1 MARMTFGRRGLIVA
15 AVTSLIVFG
24 AILAQ
29 QVLSALISLA
39 TVPAGSS
46 SFLPLVIE
54 QETVT
59 ALTGSLPL
67 SVGLFLSLW
76 QLAPIGAELRLAHV
90 LTRALLASG
99 IGSAL
104 VAFVWLVVS
113 GVEAA
118 GRLFDPEAAEFALFA
133 FGSAAFAGVQRAGLA
148 FVATTPLILLAG
160 VLLWLWLREHS
171 RDYDVTGMLD
181 L

>member
-1 MARMTFGRRGLIVA
+1 MAQVRFGRRGLVVA
-15 AVTSLIVFG
+15 AATSLIVFG
-24 AILAQ
+24 TLLAQ
-29 QVLSALISLA
+29 QVLSAVISLA

-46 SFLPLVIE
+46 FFLPLVIE

-76 QLAPIGAELRLAHV
+76 QIAPIGAELRLAHV

-99 IGSAL
+99 IGAAL
-104 VAFVWLVVS
+104 VAFVWLAVA
-113 GVEAA
+113 GVEAV
-118 GRLFDPEAAEFALFA
+118 GRLFDLATAEFALFA
-133 FGSAAFAGVQRAGLA
+133 FGSAAFAGAQRAALA
-148 FVATTPLILLAG
+148 FVGMTPLILLAG
-160 VLLWLWLREHS
+160 VLLWLWLREHT

>member
-1 MARMTFGRRGLIVA
+1 MARVKFGRRGLLVA
-15 AVTSLIVFG
+15 AATALLVF
-24 AILAQ
+24 ATILAQ
-29 QVLSALISLA
+29 QLLSALISLA

-46 SFLPLVIE
+46 SFLPLVVE

-67 SVGLFLSLW
+67 SVGVFLSLW

-90 LTRALLASG
+90 LTRALLAAG
-99 IGSAL
+99 IGAAL
-104 VAFVWLVVS
+104 VAFVWLVVG

-118 GRLFDPEAAEFALFA
+118 ARLFDPDASEFALFA
-133 FGSAAFAGVQRAGLA
+133 IGSAAFSGVQRAGLA
-148 FVATTPLILLAG
+148 FVGTTPLILLAG

-171 RDYDVTGMLD
+171 RDYDVSGMLD

>member
-1 MARMTFGRRGLIVA
+1 MARVKFGRRGLVVA

-24 AILAQ
+24 TILAQ

-39 TVPAGSS
+39 AVPPGSS
-46 SFLPLVIE
+46 SFLPLVVE
-54 QETVT
+54 RETVI

-99 IGSAL
+99 IGAAL
-104 VAFVWLVVS
+104 VAFVWLVVG
-113 GVEAA
+113 GVEAV
-118 GRLFDPEAAEFALFA
+118 GRLFDPDAAEFALFA
-133 FGSAAFAGVQRAGLA
+133 FGSAAFSGVQRAGHA
-148 FVATTPLILLAG
+148 FVETTPLFLLAG
-160 VLLWLWLREHS
+160 VLLWLWLREHR
-171 RDYDVTGMLD
+171 RDYDASGMLD

>member
-1 MARMTFGRRGLIVA
+1 MARVSFGRRGLVVA
-15 AVTSLIVFG
+15 AVTSLVVFG
-24 AILAQ
+24 TILAQ

-46 SFLPLVIE
+46 SFLPLIVE
-54 QETVT
+54 QEAVT

-76 QLAPIGAELRLAHV
+76 QIAPIGAELRLAHV

-99 IGSAL
+99 LGAAL

-113 GVEAA
+113 GVQAA
-118 GRLFDPEAAEFALFA
+118 ARLFDPDAAEFALFA

-148 FVATTPLILLAG
+148 FVETTPLILLAG